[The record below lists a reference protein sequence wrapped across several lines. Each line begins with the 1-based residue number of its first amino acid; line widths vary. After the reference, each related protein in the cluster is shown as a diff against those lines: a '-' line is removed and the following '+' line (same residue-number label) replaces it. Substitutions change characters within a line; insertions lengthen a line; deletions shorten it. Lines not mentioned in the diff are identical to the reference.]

1 MNSWDWIVEV
11 NGKNYNFKSTQE
23 RKWNQI
29 DNGSVL
35 IKWQHVFLIMCMI
48 MPISGQYT
56 DVYGVIICYIT
67 EHLDPTNYLLHFGI
81 IALHELRPRVILR
94 FTLKNIRNNLK
105 QSWTQLLEGETLE
118 DLFDGVYGAVEIHK
132 LDVW

>member
-1 MNSWDWIVEV
+1 MKLYWHIIS
-11 NGKNYNFKSTQE
+11 Y
-23 RKWNQI
+23 R
-29 DNGSVL
+29 SVL
-35 IKWQHVFLIMCMI
+35 ISSQHATLTMCMI
-48 MPISGQYT
+48 MPITWRYT

-67 EHLDPTNYLLHFGI
+67 EHLDPTNYLLNFGI

-118 DLFDGVYGAVEIHK
+118 DCLMVSMVQ
-132 LDVW
+132 